1 MLITAGFL
9 LSTFVVYQFMP
20 VSFSAMISG
29 FAMIAEEVGIEEPS
43 VLCLGLK
50 RASKLSVPFNLPNF
64 TVLINCEVDTPLLDK
79 LRQRQSP
86 ALRQSAFPLAL
97 EEPRNPFRPGPAL
110 LRPSLLRLPT
120 LTLLLPRARRI
131 LLASNMALPRGGK
144 IHQMWRHGSWPNV
157 HHLASKSLSKNGCRY
172 WVLSRPARHAAP
184 RFHRSD
190 GFQLLQCR
198 RLHVL

>member
-1 MLITAGFL
+1 MSL
-9 LSTFVVYQFMP
+9 LSWDQECLEALN
-20 VSFSAMISG
+20 SFQ
-29 FAMIAEEVGIEEPS
+29 PS
-43 VLCLGLK
+43 QI
-50 RASKLSVPFNLPNF
+50 F

-97 EEPRNPFRPGPAL
+97 EEPRNGFRPSPAL

-131 LLASNMALPRGGK
+131 LLASNMALPRGGT
-144 IHQMWRHGSWPNV
+144 IHQMRRHGSWPNV
-157 HHLASKSLSKNGCRY
+157 HHLASKSLSKDGCRY
-172 WVLSRPARHAAP
+172 RVLSRPARYAAP

-190 GFQLLQCR
+190 RFQLLQRR
-198 RLHVL
+198 RLHDL